1 MTVRYVLGIDVGTT
15 ALKAV
20 VLERERGIVAQAE
33 RPHELLSP
41 YPGWAEEDPERW
53 WTTTVETIRQLL
65 TIVPANEIGAIGVS
79 GMVPA
84 MVMLDTS
91 GKPIRPSIQQN
102 DARTIVE
109 VGELRADVDLGEFLT
124 ITGGTPNQQNI
135 DTKWRW
141 LKRHEPGVIE
151 RTAHLCGS
159 YDFIVYRL
167 TGQFSLE
174 ENWAA
179 ESGLYDVQHHHW
191 YEPYLEH
198 AGIDATILPPVRQPI
213 HIVAGISTEVAA
225 Q

>member
-20 VLERERGIVAQAE
+20 VLEREGGMVAQAE

-41 YPGWAEEDPERW
+41 YPGWAEEDAERW

-65 TIVPANEIGAIGVS
+65 TIVPADEIGAISVS

-124 ITGGTPNQQNI
+124 ITGGAPNHQKI
-135 DTKWRW
+135 DTQR
-141 LKRHEPGVIE
+141 RRINTHET
-151 RTAHLCGS
+151 R
-159 YDFIVYRL
+159 RL
-167 TGQFSLE
+167 
-174 ENWAA
+174 
-179 ESGLYDVQHHHW
+179 
-191 YEPYLEH
+191 
-198 AGIDATILPPVRQPI
+198 
-213 HIVAGISTEVAA
+213 
-225 Q
+225 

>member
-53 WTTTVETIRQLL
+53 GTTTVETIRQLL
-65 TIVPANEIGAIGVS
+65 TIVPADEIGAIGVS

-109 VGELRADVDLGEFLT
+109 ERELRANVDLGEFLT
-124 ITGGTPNQQNI
+124 ITSGKPNQQNI
-135 DTKWRW
+135 DTQRRP
-141 LKRHEPGVIE
+141 LKTQLPGVIE
-151 RTAHLCGS
+151 RTPRCFG
-159 YDFIVYRL
+159 
-167 TGQFSLE
+167 
-174 ENWAA
+174 
-179 ESGLYDVQHHHW
+179 
-191 YEPYLEH
+191 P
-198 AGIDATILPPVRQPI
+198 
-213 HIVAGISTEVAA
+213 
-225 Q
+225 

>member
-41 YPGWAEEDPERW
+41 YPGWAKEDPERW
-53 WTTTVETIRQLL
+53 WTPTVETIRQLL
-65 TIVPANEIGAIGVS
+65 TIVPADEIGAIGVS

-109 VGELRADVDLGEFLT
+109 VGELRVDVDLGEFLT
-124 ITGGTPNQQNI
+124 ITGGTAKPPNIHTNVHCL
-135 DTKWRW
+135 T
-141 LKRHEPGVIE
+141 RHKPLLLEP
-151 RTAHLCGS
+151 
-159 YDFIVYRL
+159 
-167 TGQFSLE
+167 
-174 ENWAA
+174 
-179 ESGLYDVQHHHW
+179 
-191 YEPYLEH
+191 
-198 AGIDATILPPVRQPI
+198 
-213 HIVAGISTEVAA
+213 
-225 Q
+225 